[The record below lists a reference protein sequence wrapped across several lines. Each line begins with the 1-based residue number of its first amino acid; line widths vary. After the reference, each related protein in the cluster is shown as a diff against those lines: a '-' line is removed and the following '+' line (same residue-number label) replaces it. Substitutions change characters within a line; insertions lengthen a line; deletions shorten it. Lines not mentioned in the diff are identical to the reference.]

1 MIVLTTLPSPHIE
14 KHQPFLVM
22 LVYQP
27 GIFPGE
33 IGDIH
38 ILRCSHHGVSAAVQV
53 PHGAGLA
60 RSHWESTSLALT
72 QMLHV

>member
-1 MIVLTTLPSPHIE
+1 MVDLSI
-14 KHQPFLVM
+14 VM

-27 GIFPGE
+27 GIFPGPE

-53 PHGAGLA
+53 PHGASLA
-60 RSHWESTSLALT
+60 RSHWESTSHHDPDAPCIEYMLT
-72 QMLHV
+72 LGVY